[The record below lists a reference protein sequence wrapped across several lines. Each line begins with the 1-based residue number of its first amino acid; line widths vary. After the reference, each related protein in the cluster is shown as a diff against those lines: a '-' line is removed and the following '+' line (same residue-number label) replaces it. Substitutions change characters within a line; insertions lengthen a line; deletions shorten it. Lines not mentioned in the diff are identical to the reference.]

1 MARAV
6 SASLLAIGLAV
17 GGAAAAQATD
27 LRILLTDGENFQVD
41 YGPAPGNVVSGGAVT
56 MRGAGESAEYVH
68 GAGAPAQ
75 QGRVATFVGGG
86 ENATIEYTE
95 PAAPAPVQARAARPW
110 TNR

>member
-17 GGAAAAQATD
+17 GGAPAAQASD
-27 LRILLTDGENFQVD
+27 LRILQTGENFQVD
-41 YGPAPGNVVSGGAVT
+41 YGPVPNNVVGGGAVT

-68 GAGAPAQ
+68 GAGAPNQ
-75 QGRVATFVGGG
+75 QGRMATFVGGG
-86 ENATIEYTE
+86 ENATILYTE
-95 PAAPAPVQARAARPW
+95 PTAPAPLPTRAARPW